1 MTKEQ
6 PPHILVLAAGTDDRM
21 NTTLTKALQPVFFM
35 PMIRYVLDAAMS
47 VPHRSLAVVVGP
59 GERDLRER
67 LRDYE
72 SIQFIPVK
80 PGIGGAGA
88 LLAAGEYLATL
99 EGDILVLNGSAPL
112 MSHRSIGGLWGRH
125 RESGAD
131 CTVATAAVADPAGQA
146 RVITDSGSIKDLRE
160 ELDCSEAER
169 RITEIPA
176 GIYAFGHQALLTG
189 LRALASAPLSRE
201 RRLSETVK
209 ALAAGGFSTTA
220 WLVADPDEAL
230 DVADLHGVWR
240 AETILRERFN
250 RALMLKGVSLQ
261 DPRTTVID
269 PRCRIE
275 RDVLIEGGV
284 VLVNSVVEGAV
295 KIESACRIAD
305 SIIGRGTYIKQGTR
319 IDGSRVGKDCV
330 LGPYAHLRPGCA
342 LSDEVHV
349 GNFVELKNSTVGL
362 RTKISHLS
370 YIGDAEIGR
379 NVNVGCGFI
388 TCNYDGGPVKQR
400 TVVEDGVFIGSDS
413 QAIAPVRFGA
423 GSFIATG
430 TSVTDDVPPGGFAI
444 SRGRQVTKADY
455 ARKYGKKKA
464 SPGP

>member
-1 MTKEQ
+1 VTDEQ
-6 PPHILVLAAGTDDRM
+6 PPHVLVLAAGTDDRM
-21 NTTLTKALQPVFFM
+21 NTTLNKALQPVFFM
-35 PMIRYVLDAAMS
+35 PMIRYVLDAALS
-47 VPHRSLAVVVGP
+47 VPHRSLALVVGP
-59 GERDLRER
+59 GERELRER

-72 SIQFIPVK
+72 NLQFIPVK
-80 PGIGGAGA
+80 PGGGAGA
-88 LLAAGEYLATL
+88 LLAAGEYLGGL

-112 MSHRSIGGLWGRH
+112 MSHRSNGGLWSRH
-125 RESGAD
+125 RQSGAD
-131 CTVATAAVADPAGQA
+131 CTVATAAVSEPAGMP
-146 RVITDSGSIKDLRE
+146 RVIGEAGSIRDLRE
-160 ELDCSEAER
+160 ELDCTEAER

-176 GIYAFGHQALLTG
+176 GLYAFRHKALLAG
-189 LRALASAPLSRE
+189 LRAIASAPQSRDH
-201 RRLSETVK
+201 RLSETVK
-209 ALAAGGFSTTA
+209 AIAAEGFA
-220 WLVADPDEAL
+220 AIPWLVADPDEAL
-230 DVADLHGVWR
+230 EVADLHALWR

-295 KIESACRIAD
+295 KIESACRIID
-305 SIIGRGTYIKQGTR
+305 SVIGRGTYVKQGTR
-319 IDGSRVGKDCV
+319 VDGSRAGRDCV
-330 LGPYAHLRPGCA
+330 IGPYAHLRPGCA
-342 LSDEVHV
+342 LGDEVHV
-349 GNFVELKNSTVGL
+349 GNFVELKNSSVGL

-455 ARKYGKKKA
+455 ARKYGKKKTTL
-464 SPGP
+464 